1 MKIIVDRERCQGHAL
16 CAAQASDVYELD
28 ETGYNCMGQ
37 FEVKPG
43 KEEDAKL
50 GASWCPEDAISI
62 IE

>member
-1 MKIIVDRERCQGHAL
+1 LTEKDARAMPYG
-16 CAAQASDVYELD
+16 AAQASDVYELD

-50 GASWCPEDAISI
+50 GASWCPEEAISI

>member
-1 MKIIVDRERCQGHAL
+1 
-16 CAAQASDVYELD
+16 VYELD

-50 GASWCPEDAISI
+50 GASWCPEEAISI